1 MFICR
6 KAMLTMFFSKLKI
19 LLKSPMVLFIYGIL
33 SKWYIMV
40 MVAAI
45 VVTFWVSKGL
55 TEAGVLQE
63 AEKVVSRALRDTKS
77 VARYCVPKITNL
89 SNFWDCL
96 QSPPNYEATKE
107 EKDFEKGLNDLLD
120 FDNYDQKQDPYAE

>member
-1 MFICR
+1 
-6 KAMLTMFFSKLKI
+6 MLTMFFSKLKI
-19 LLKSPMVLFIYGIL
+19 LLKSPMILFIYGIL

-45 VVTFWVSKGL
+45 VVTFWVFKGL

-96 QSPPNYEATKE
+96 QNPPNYEATKE

>member
-1 MFICR
+1 
-6 KAMLTMFFSKLKI
+6 MLTMFFSKLKI
-19 LLKSPMVLFIYGIL
+19 LLKSPMILFIYGIL

-40 MVAAI
+40 MVAAV
-45 VVTFWVSKGL
+45 VVTFWVFKGL

-96 QSPPNYEATKE
+96 QNPPNYEATKE

>member
-1 MFICR
+1 
-6 KAMLTMFFSKLKI
+6 
-19 LLKSPMVLFIYGIL
+19 MVLFIYGIL

-45 VVTFWVSKGL
+45 VVTFWVFKGL

-63 AEKVVSRALRDTKS
+63 AERVVSRALRDTKS
-77 VARYCVPKITNL
+77 VARYCVPKITRL
-89 SNFWDCL
+89 GDFWDCL

-120 FDNYDQKQDPYAE
+120 FDNYDQKQDPYAK

>member
-1 MFICR
+1 MF
-6 KAMLTMFFSKLKI
+6 TMFFSKLKI

-45 VVTFWVSKGL
+45 VVTFWVFKGL

-63 AEKVVSRALRDTKS
+63 AERVVSRALRDTKS
-77 VARYCVPKITNL
+77 VARYCVPKITRL
-89 SNFWDCL
+89 GDFWDCL